1 MCHVCQ
7 QTIDPVTQLCGI
19 GCPAA
24 DDVAYDNM
32 LDSLAD
38 PTLTADHLYA
48 A

>member
-1 MCHVCQ
+1 MCHVCHH
-7 QTIDPVTQLCGI
+7 TIDVRTQLCRP

-24 DDVAYDNM
+24 DDAAYDLM